1 MLKTI
6 RRRHRLGLAAANREW
21 MNERLDNVARL
32 VEQIR
37 ELPAGASAKE
47 LAGQLLTEA
56 EEVAV
61 RATYVDELTAKAA

>member
-1 MLKTI
+1 
-6 RRRHRLGLAAANREW
+6 

>member
-1 MLKTI
+1 
-6 RRRHRLGLAAANREW
+6 
-21 MNERLDNVARL
+21 V
-32 VEQIR
+32 
-37 ELPAGASAKE
+37 SAKE